1 MLETQAPEHHK
12 VDLTNPATLGV
23 LINSRTYNQY
33 VQMYGMLE
41 TGECL
46 FCNLDKLRYPVVLR
60 QGNWALKECDMP
72 YTNCEHHLI
81 LVYEAG
87 HITDWDLLSRD
98 DNADFMEL
106 ISKARKKYSIKGNA
120 VVFRQGDANY
130 HAGTISH
137 IHAHILVVKLD
148 ENGIP
153 VGELRAYF
161 AKSREESLFFHKMI
175 GLFEKVRTGEIVDI
189 TKGVIV
195 FKGGNYLTVTGQW
208 VSLNKPQ
215 DADLLQPSTIESMKA
230 HGSDAQYYEAMFN
243 SETGILL
250 VDGPHKLNDTK

>member
-1 MLETQAPEHHK
+1 MFETCTPAHNK

-23 LINSRTYNQY
+23 LMNSRTYNQY
-33 VQMYGMLE
+33 VQMYRMLE

-46 FCNLDKLRYPVVLR
+46 FCNLHKLKYPVVMR
-60 QGNWALKECDMP
+60 KGNWALKECDMP

-81 LVYEAG
+81 LVFDGG

-106 ISKARKKYSIKGNA
+106 ISDARKLYSIKGNA

-148 ENGIP
+148 KNGMP

-161 AKSREESLFFHKMI
+161 AKSRDESLFFHKMI
-175 GLFEKVRTGEIVDI
+175 GLFEKVRTGEIDDI
-189 TKGVIV
+189 TKGVVI
-195 FKGGNYLTVTGQW
+195 FKGGNYLTTTGQW
-208 VSLNKPQ
+208 IALNKPQ
-215 DADLLQPSTIESMKA
+215 DADLLQLSTIEAVRVTESE
-230 HGSDAQYYEAMFN
+230 AQYYEAMFN
-243 SETGILL
+243 NETGILL
-250 VDGPHKLNDTK
+250 IDGPHKLNDAK